1 VHCHRDAETEVGSD
15 RRTALIAG
23 LGTFCVIFSWLALNY
38 EDYLIGLQIL
48 NQQPPFI
55 TVATEQLLRLCP
67 VLVLILFR
75 RIALIAVPYALVAF
89 GILIGRCYYLSK
101 LYLLGVNALPRS
113 FDWASLLQSI
123 LGRISIAVLFFWV
136 FIKLIFLL
144 SDALKGKTE

>member
-1 VHCHRDAETEVGSD
+1 MPLAPFGQCAVVTEAETEVGSD

-89 GILIGRCYYLSK
+89 GILI
-101 LYLLGVNALPRS
+101 
-113 FDWASLLQSI
+113 
-123 LGRISIAVLFFWV
+123 
-136 FIKLIFLL
+136 
-144 SDALKGKTE
+144 